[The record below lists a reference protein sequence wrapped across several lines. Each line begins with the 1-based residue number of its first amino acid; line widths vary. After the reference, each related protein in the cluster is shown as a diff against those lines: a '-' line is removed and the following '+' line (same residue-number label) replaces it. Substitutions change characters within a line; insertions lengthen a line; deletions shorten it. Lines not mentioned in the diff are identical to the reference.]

1 MINHIFMKQRI
12 ALAGGVI
19 ASIVTGMMGIAL
31 YSSANP
37 GAFGWVSAIG
47 IFLAIEIISVLAAIT
62 IFSSSSSDR
71 NELIVYFSVAM
82 LIACISTEVFVTAS
96 KMQAGVLKKVESAK
110 YTESSSDTVKQLQNQ
125 LGNCPKNHYTN
136 CKKPLLEAIKT
147 AQTTGGAFNAD
158 SAAEK
163 SKWISLADWY
173 NSGKLSEDHIKPE
186 QAAFWVWLVLGVVI
200 AIGKVFL
207 YAIWG
212 SLNRQQSNDSNYQ
225 KYESDHNYSYS
236 HHIGRDSYNRTP
248 AINPTD
254 IAGKRWGGRV
264 SVLHGS
270 TAPVVEAVPV
280 QSTESQDEKERSRLE
295 TIYAIYRKAVAN
307 NQVRPTVRPT
317 VDFLIKHQVVLTNEQ
332 MREIASHFITRLIAE
347 EAVYKVDGRT
357 TTHPK
362 GQYEP
367 TGKFK

>member
-19 ASIVTGMMGIAL
+19 ASIVTGMMGIAV

-62 IFSSSSSDR
+62 IFSSSSSSSDR

-125 LGNCPKNHYTN
+125 LSNCPKNHYTN

-147 AQTTGGAFNAD
+147 AQATGGAFNAD

-173 NSGKLSEDHIKPE
+173 NSGKLPEDHIKPE

-212 SLNRQQSNDSNYQ
+212 SLNRQQSNEDHGNYMRTRVLASNQ
-225 KYESDHNYSYS
+225 YSE
-236 HHIGRDSYNRTP
+236 
-248 AINPTD
+248 PTD
-254 IAGKRWGGRV
+254 IASKRWGNNV
-264 SVLHGS
+264 SVLRGS
-270 TAPVVEAVPV
+270 ATTAVEAVPV
-280 QSTESQDEKERSRLE
+280 QPTESHDEKERSRLE

-317 VDFLIKHQVVLTNEQ
+317 VDFLIQHQADLTNEQ
-332 MREIASHFITRLIAE
+332 MREIASRFITKLIAD